1 MSQSK
6 QPDRLYLS
14 PPHMG
19 GEELSY
25 IHQAFDSNWIAP
37 VGEHVDRLEEELARL
52 ADVRAAAALNSGT
65 AAIHLGLNLLGVE
78 AGDRVLCQSFTF
90 AASVNPVRYLGATP
104 VLIDSEPESW
114 NMDPGLLKKAIED
127 QIRQGYRPKA
137 VIVVHLYGMPARMDE
152 ILEITRYYE
161 IPLLEDAAEAVGS
174 RYKGRTCGGL
184 GDLGVYSFNGNKIIT
199 CSGGG
204 ALLTNNVEVARRAR
218 FLASQARESTA
229 HYEHRE
235 IGYNYR
241 LSNVLAGI
249 GLGQLEVLDERV
261 KARRAHFE
269 AYRDALVHPGIT
281 FLLEPK
287 EARSNRWLTTLLID
301 PKQTRGVTREDFRLE
316 LEKKNI
322 ESRPLWKPMHLQP
335 VYSNAPRYT
344 NGVSEA
350 LFSQGLC
357 LPSGSAMTP
366 EDRHRVTETIRSV
379 LT

>member
-1 MSQSK
+1 MSQS
-6 QPDRLYLS
+6 DRLYLS

-25 IHQAFDSNWIAP
+25 IRQAFDDNWIAP
-37 VGEHVDRLEEELARL
+37 VGEHVDRFEKELARL
-52 ADVRAAAALNSGT
+52 AGVRAAAALNSGT
-65 AAIHLGLNLLGVE
+65 AAIHLGLDLLGVE

-104 VLIDSEPESW
+104 VLVDSEPESW

-137 VIVVHLYGMPARMDE
+137 VIVVHLYGMPARMGE
-152 ILEITRYYE
+152 ILEIAHDYE
-161 IPLLEDAAEAVGS
+161 IPVLEDAAEAVGS
-174 RYKGRTCGGL
+174 RLDGRTCGGL

-204 ALLTNNVEVARRAR
+204 ALLTNNVEAARRAR
-218 FLASQARESTA
+218 FLASQAREQAA

-249 GLGQLEVLDERV
+249 GLGQLEVLEERV

-269 AYRDALVHPGIT
+269 AYRDVLVQPGIT
-281 FLLEPK
+281 FPDEPDGT
-287 EARSNRWLTTLLID
+287 RSNRWLTTLLID
-301 PKQTRGVTREDFRLE
+301 PKQAGGVTREDLRLG
-316 LEKKNI
+316 LEEKNI

-335 VYSNAPRYT
+335 VYRDVPRYT
-344 NGVSEA
+344 NGVSGA

-366 EDRHRVTETIRSV
+366 DDRNRVTETIRSV
-379 LT
+379 LSR

>member
-1 MSQSK
+1 MPQSTK
-6 QPDRLYLS
+6 PDRLYLS

-37 VGEHVDRLEEELARL
+37 IGEHVDRFEEELARL
-52 ADVRAAAALNSGT
+52 AGVRAAAALNSGT

-104 VLIDSEPESW
+104 VLVDSEPESW
-114 NMDPGLLKKAIED
+114 NMDPELLKKAIED
-127 QIRQGYRPKA
+127 QIKQGHRPKA

-152 ILEITRYYE
+152 ILEITRHYE

-174 RYKGRTCGGL
+174 QYKGRTCGGL

-204 ALLTNNVEVARRAR
+204 ALLTNNVEVARRTR
-218 FLASQARESTA
+218 FLASQAREQAA

-235 IGYNYR
+235 VGYNYR

-261 KARRAHFE
+261 EARRAHFD
-269 AYRDALVHPGIT
+269 AYRDVLDHPGIT
-281 FLLEPK
+281 FLPEP
-287 EARSNRWLTTLLID
+287 EGVRSNRWLTAILID
-301 PKQTRGVTREDFRLE
+301 PKKAGGVTREDLRLA
-316 LEKKNI
+316 LEAENI

-335 VYSNAPRYT
+335 VYSSAPRYI

-357 LPSGSAMTP
+357 LPSGSAMSP
-366 EDRHRVTETIRSV
+366 EDRHRVTEKIRSV
-379 LT
+379 LA